1 MHDLAEGII
10 PLTIQL
16 VLSSYYKRKKMQFT
30 KSFINSRISSFSYGF
45 ADRKNRPSSNITVEM
60 LSAPDKHKLKQTA
73 AQHFLLLR
81 SFTFL
86 FADKIDRDCQFIV
99 MIGHLIN
106 VTRILLSPVVSEDML
121 VWLNEHLRLFQDL
134 FYQNFSKRIN
144 KGHHLLHYE
153 ECIRRSGNVKQFNC
167 LPFEQKNKPLKTQ
180 ASSCRNFKNI
190 CKSLA
195 ERQTLTMVI
204 DVLDNPLCDKTV
216 HKPGQRKHK
225 NNIIAGDRL
234 LKDVEYV
241 FCPKVVLLNG
251 VEFRKNL
258 LVALKHHGN
267 ALFPVVRNN
276 PGDNRKQRNTSCFV
290 KTVRNSLVRRH
301 PAGVR
306 STGN

>member
-1 MHDLAEGII
+1 M
-10 PLTIQL
+10 
-16 VLSSYYKRKKMQFT
+16 
-30 KSFINSRISSFSYGF
+30 
-45 ADRKNRPSSNITVEM
+45 
-60 LSAPDKHKLKQTA
+60 
-73 AQHFLLLR
+73 
-81 SFTFL
+81 
-86 FADKIDRDCQFIV
+86 V

-195 ERQTLTMVI
+195 ERQTFTMVV

-216 HKPGQRKHK
+216 HKPGQRMHK
-225 NNIIAGDRL
+225 SNTIAGDRL
-234 LKDVEYV
+234 EKDMEYV
-241 FCPKVVLLNG
+241 CCPKTVMRNG
-251 VEFRKNL
+251 VEFRRNL
-258 LVALKHHGN
+258 LVALKHHEN
-267 ALFPVVRNN
+267 TLFPSYGIILEIIESNGSLFVLLKLCETIWYDDFLQAYEVRVTESDQLISLEDIFQHTTFALWK
-276 PGDNRKQRNTSCFV
+276 PFGGTAKYISRRYYNRDY
-290 KTVRNSLVRRH
+290 
-301 PAGVR
+301 
-306 STGN
+306 